1 MYLKVLPLW
10 VPGVVICDTFVFLI
24 LMVANTMSKISIE
37 GEHGTRIDPWVQCF
51 LVTQKSLLKKFTA
64 VSVQEL

>member
-1 MYLKVLPLW
+1 
-10 VPGVVICDTFVFLI
+10 
-24 LMVANTMSKISIE
+24 MSKIFVE

-51 LVTQKSLLKKFTA
+51 LVTQKSFLKKFTT